1 MKRMLLAYV
10 WCVVGREVRRSLNH
24 KSLLDLSREWQVLQA
39 NLRMQMIPE
48 MHTHIFRGL
57 KKLSGSG
64 RREELENIPYD
75 SSTETSPDY
84 SGCMM
89 K

>member
-10 WCVVGREVRRSLNH
+10 WCVDGREVRRGLNH

-57 KKLSGSG
+57 EKLSGQAGEKSWKLSLTTPAL
-64 RREELENIPYD
+64 RPALIILAV
-75 SSTETSPDY
+75 
-84 SGCMM
+84 
-89 K
+89 